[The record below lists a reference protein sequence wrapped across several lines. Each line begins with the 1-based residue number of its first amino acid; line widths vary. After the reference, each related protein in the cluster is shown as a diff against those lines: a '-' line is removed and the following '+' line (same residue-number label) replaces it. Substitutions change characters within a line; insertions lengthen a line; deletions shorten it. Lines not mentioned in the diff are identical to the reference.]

1 MTQLS
6 RHCLRLKASESRNE
20 KQVGGGEPSW
30 SAHLQPSLA
39 KQAGPI
45 ADHRDMEEG
54 EAITEG
60 TAGHRPP
67 RAAGLQAILHALHGV
82 GEKPGVS

>member
-1 MTQLS
+1 
-6 RHCLRLKASESRNE
+6 
-20 KQVGGGEPSW
+20 
-30 SAHLQPSLA
+30 
-39 KQAGPI
+39 
-45 ADHRDMEEG
+45 MEEG